1 MSTPVTFRLLVVLV
15 ESGCFS
21 AFVRVWVKLDV
32 SKTPSLY
39 HENEGRSLP
48 VATHD
53 KRNIASLLTVSLA
66 AGLLVSS
73 GGSKQRNFINSCLK
87 VTEKMKSRLLLSIME
102 CLMIRKKISNNLMKV
117 KNS

>member
-1 MSTPVTFRLLVVLV
+1 MVLV

-39 HENEGRSLP
+39 HANEGSSLP

-53 KRNIASLLTVSLA
+53 KRKMSYLLTVSLA
-66 AGLLVSS
+66 VGLLVSS
-73 GGSKQRNFINSCLK
+73 GGSKWINVINSCLK
-87 VTEKMKSRLLLSIME
+87 ATEKNKSRPLLSVIG
-102 CLMIRKKISNNLMKV
+102 CLMIRKKISIHVLLEN
-117 KNS
+117 